1 MRRLCV
7 TVTIHPTPNPT
18 PVFGSDASSSVAD
31 ASFHAPRRFH
41 PGYSWL
47 GRWLRR
53 RTDRLKGEALHV
65 LIMAAAALVLLLIH
79 YLSWTLLHEA
89 FSTTPGL
96 EAGYWIT
103 QLALLA
109 GVLGLGAVGFR
120 PALTVTCDADALR
133 VQQGPRS
140 VQVPLDAVASVEA
153 ISAQRYHR
161 HERRYAA
168 TRSFIGALGE
178 TVVLVRRANGGPVVI
193 ALPPDAQAALRE
205 QLASVLAPPSAPER
219 AAA

>member
-1 MRRLCV
+1 MDGHRTL
-7 TVTIHPTPNPT
+7 NPT
-18 PVFGSDASSSVAD
+18 FVFGSDAFSSVAV

-53 RTDRLKGEALHV
+53 RTDRLQGEALHM
-65 LIMAAAALVLLLIH
+65 LIMTAAALVLLLIH

-89 FSTTPGL
+89 FSTAPGL
-96 EAGYWIT
+96 EAGYWLT

-109 GVLGLGAVGFR
+109 GILGTGAVGFR
-120 PALTVTCDADALR
+120 PALTVTCDADVLH
-133 VQQGPRS
+133 VTQGSRRME
-140 VQVPLDAVASVEA
+140 VALDAVSAVEPIA
-153 ISAQRYHR
+153 AQRYHR

-168 TRSFIGALGE
+168 TRVFIGTLGG
-178 TVVLVRRANGGPVVI
+178 TVLLVRRANGGPI
-193 ALPPDAQAALRE
+193 IIGLSSDAQTALHE
-205 QLASVLAPPSAPER
+205 HLATALARPASHER